1 MKLKVIAA
9 SALLIVAAAP
19 TSYAGDKGSH
29 NSPQAPAR
37 VENQTHQEVHASEAP
52 HPAPSGSLT
61 ARPNSSATP
70 RVSESPHP
78 SDSASPTSTPW
89 VDPGFQLALADA
101 RAQYLQALATA
112 TTQAEK
118 KAAKVQYQQSV
129 RAIKKAQA
137 SIK

>member
-1 MKLKVIAA
+1 MKLKVMAL
-9 SALLIVAAAP
+9 SAILIIAAAP

-29 NSPQAPAR
+29 NSPQATT
-37 VENQTHQEVHASEAP
+37 N
-52 HPAPSGSLT
+52 
-61 ARPNSSATP
+61 
-70 RVSESPHP
+70 
-78 SDSASPTSTPW
+78 TPW

-118 KAAKVQYQQSV
+118 KAAKVQYLQSV

-137 SIK
+137 SVK